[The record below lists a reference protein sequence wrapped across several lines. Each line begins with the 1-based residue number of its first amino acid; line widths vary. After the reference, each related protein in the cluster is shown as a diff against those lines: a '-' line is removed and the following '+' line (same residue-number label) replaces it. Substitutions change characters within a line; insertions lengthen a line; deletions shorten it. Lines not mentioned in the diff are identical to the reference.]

1 MITEVFNNYK
11 YEHVSSGKFS
21 ISSVG
26 CCWRKKFLELKG
38 RYKEEYDAKTLRTF
52 DLGDA
57 FHRQACKELMEKG
70 HAFGLHVSATEVN
83 IPEQKNI
90 SGRADQMIANQATGE
105 IYVIDIKSCSD
116 WTLKKAQEGEV
127 PQNYKDQ
134 VNLYLHFFGL
144 KKGYLIFF
152 GKHKGTVVEYEVA
165 YDQARAEQLIAEINN
180 FIEYNV
186 AKDIEPPKC
195 EGSHFG
201 CKCCG
206 TKGDF
211 K

>member
-1 MITEVFNNYK
+1 MITEVFDNYK
-11 YEHVSSGKFS
+11 HEHQSSGKYS
-21 ISSVG
+21 ISSIG
-26 CCWRKKFLELKG
+26 GCWRKKFMEMKG
-38 RYKEEYDAKTLRTF
+38 LWKEEYDAKTLRTF

-70 HAFGLHVSATEVN
+70 HAFGLHVCAAECN

-90 SGRADQMIANQATGE
+90 SGRCDQMIANSATGE

-116 WTLKKAQEGEV
+116 WTLNKAQEGEV

-152 GKHKGTVVEYEVA
+152 GKHKGTVAEAEVL
-165 YDQARAEQLIAEINN
+165 YDERRALILIQEINDFVEDHVN
-180 FIEYNV
+180 
-186 AKDIEPPKC
+186 KDVEPSRC
-195 EGSHFG
+195 DGGSFG

-206 TKGDF
+206 ISGSF

>member
-11 YEHVSSGKFS
+11 YAHVSSGKFS
-21 ISSVG
+21 ISGVG
-26 CCWRKKFLELKG
+26 GCWRKKFLEMKG

-52 DLGDA
+52 SLGDM
-57 FHRQACKELMEKG
+57 FHQQACKELLEKG
-70 HAFGLHVSATEVN
+70 HAFGLHVCAAEVN

-90 SGRADQMIANQATGE
+90 SGRCDQMIANSATGE
-105 IYVIDIKSCSD
+105 MYVIDIKSCSD
-116 WTLKKAQEGEV
+116 WVLNKAMEGDV

-144 KKGYLIFF
+144 KKGYLVFF
-152 GKHKGTVVEYEVA
+152 GKHKGTVVEYEVQ
-165 YDQARAEQLIAEINN
+165 YDEPRALELIAQINN

-195 EGSHFG
+195 DGGHFG

-206 TKGDF
+206 TGGTF